1 MLRGFIPAF
10 VPSSHARQPRRPAG
24 RHRPAR
30 VLLYYGLQGVSIPF
44 LPLWFA
50 ERGLDSAFIG
60 LIVATA
66 LLPKILST
74 PVVAHVADQTGR
86 AHALIAAALIG
97 SLLLYA
103 CYPLAATPAWLF
115 AVTLLL
121 NAVFP
126 SVLPLLDRM
135 AIASRRGQGNSYTL
149 IRACGSLGFALMT
162 VSGGYLI
169 KTHGVNWVMWLP
181 MLMIVACLAMLRLLP
196 GRAARAGRRARASRP
211 CAPCCATARCCCAS
225 PPPRWCRP
233 ATASCILFDAALDGP
248 GPVHRADITIVGG
261 GRGQRG
267 AVLLRRAQVLA
278 RVGAAADPDLGRD
291 DGDPMDRAG
300 DHRRPHRHR
309 RPAAAAVLHAGRQQR
324 RHHVA
329 HRRARAGHGQDL
341 GDRAVRAAV
350 GRVFMFA
357 SIQLGGALYRHYA
370 PGGFLVMALC
380 ALGAVPLL
388 RRARAGAG
396 WRGLNRRGR
405 RGQRPAVSVGRR
417 PSSASGLS
425 TSTHSL
431 PVRVQWSRTRQ

>member
-1 MLRGFIPAF
+1 MRGNPD
-10 VPSSHARQPRRPAG
+10 ARQGAIALHG
-24 RHRPAR
+24 FYF
-30 VLLYYGLQGVSIPF
+30 LYYGLQGVSIPF

-135 AIASRRGQGNSYTL
+135 AIASGRGQGNSYTL

-196 GRAARAGRRARASRP
+196 GPRGPRRTPRPRRRASRP

-233 ATASCILFDAALDGP
+233 ATASCIPIRRCTGRP
-248 GPVHRADITIVGG
+248 RACPP
-261 GRGQRG
+261 R
-267 AVLLRRAQVLA
+267 
-278 RVGAAADPDLGRD
+278 
-291 DGDPMDRAG
+291 
-300 DHRRPHRHR
+300 
-309 RPAAAAVLHAGRQQR
+309 
-324 RHHVA
+324 
-329 HRRARAGHGQDL
+329 
-341 GDRAVRAAV
+341 
-350 GRVFMFA
+350 
-357 SIQLGGALYRHYA
+357 
-370 PGGFLVMALC
+370 
-380 ALGAVPLL
+380 
-388 RRARAGAG
+388 
-396 WRGLNRRGR
+396 
-405 RGQRPAVSVGRR
+405 
-417 PSSASGLS
+417 
-425 TSTHSL
+425 
-431 PVRVQWSRTRQ
+431 

>member
-1 MLRGFIPAF
+1 MRGNPD
-10 VPSSHARQPRRPAG
+10 ARQGAIALHG
-24 RHRPAR
+24 FYF
-30 VLLYYGLQGVSIPF
+30 LYYGLQGVSIPF

-74 PVVAHVADQTGR
+74 PAVAHVADQTGR

-135 AIASRRGQGNSYTL
+135 AIASGRGQGNSYTI

-196 GRAARAGRRARASRP
+196 RAARPALDAA
-211 CAPCCATARCCCAS
+211 
-225 PPPRWCRP
+225 P
-233 ATASCILFDAALDGP
+233 ATP
-248 GPVHRADITIVGG
+248 GVTPMR
-261 GRGQRG
+261 
-267 AVLLRRAQVLA
+267 AVLRDRPLLLCIAAASLVQASNGFLYSYSTLHWTAQGLSTALISLLWVVGVASEVLFFFAAPKVLA
-278 RVGAAADPDLGRD
+278 RVGAPRLILISAIMTAIRWTGLALTADPAAIAALQLLQCFTL
-291 DGDPMDRAG
+291 AG
-300 DHRRPHRHR
+300 NN
-309 RPAAAAVLHAGRQQR
+309 AAIMWHIA
-324 RHHVA
+324 
-329 HRRARAGHGQDL
+329 ARAPATAKTSAIALYALLSGG
-341 GDRAVRAAV
+341 
-350 GRVFMFA
+350 VFMFA

-388 RRARAGAG
+388 RRARAPRLAGAD
-396 WRGLNRRGR
+396 
-405 RGQRPAVSVGRR
+405 
-417 PSSASGLS
+417 
-425 TSTHSL
+425 
-431 PVRVQWSRTRQ
+431 